1 MSAMTKFSKVSKV
14 YKAKSS
20 ITSTDLNMITGD
32 GIFANQNLTK
42 GEIVCGF
49 SGELIDCEDLK
60 YMDPTYCFSWQLGKG
75 YKLIGDDKDGD
86 LGHYCNSTHPTNP
99 FVYQN
104 ATFDKRALR
113 KTKSV
118 KYQFNKRIKLP
129 IIAIRNIAKDEEIII
144 KYNTGYWKAMNTFLQ
159 NGIPSK
165 SITVIER
172 DNRAAKRAKLSA

>member
-1 MSAMTKFSKVSKV
+1 MTTTTVIGKV
-14 YKAKSS
+14 YKAKSA
-20 ITSTDLNMITGD
+20 ITSSELNMTAGD

-42 GEIVCGF
+42 GEIVCDF
-49 SGELIDCEDLK
+49 SGEVVDCEDIK

-75 YKLIGDDKDGD
+75 YKLIGDGKDGD

-113 KTKSV
+113 KTKNV
-118 KYQFNKRIKLP
+118 KNQFNKRIKLP
-129 IIAIRNIAKDEEIII
+129 IIATRNIAKDEEIII
-144 KYNTGYWKAMNTFLQ
+144 KYNTGYWKAMNNFLR

-165 SITVIER
+165 SINVIER
-172 DNRAAKRAKLSA
+172 DNRAAKRAKIFA